1 MEERAEQLK
10 GISNLAALVAGFVMI
25 SYLQFGFDVSGQNPN
40 VLVGFGLTTS
50 VVVRHAC
57 APVCLPRPPPSD
69 PPRMLTCHLPCEPCK
84 QSLAL
89 PSCRLGS
96 NEAATGLRAE
106 TCGPEHMQALS
117 PLLPIMRRRWR

>member
-50 VVVRHAC
+50 VVVRLAVAAC
-57 APVCLPRPPPSD
+57 HPSTPPCMST
-69 PPRMLTCHLPCEPCK
+69 RSLPCGSMQAP
-84 QSLAL
+84 SLAC
-89 PSCRLGS
+89 ST
-96 NEAATGLRAE
+96 AAKR
-106 TCGPEHMQALS
+106 Q
-117 PLLPIMRRRWR
+117 R